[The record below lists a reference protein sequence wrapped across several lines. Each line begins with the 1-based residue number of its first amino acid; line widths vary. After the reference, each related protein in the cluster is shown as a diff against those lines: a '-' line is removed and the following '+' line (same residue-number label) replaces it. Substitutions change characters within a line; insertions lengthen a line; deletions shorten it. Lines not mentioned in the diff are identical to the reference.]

1 MNPPT
6 QQNDGSFPEVI
17 AEFIPIPLIV
27 ESLSACLNA
36 TTTSKNGTT
45 VPDCRTR
52 LETAKLILGYMIGT
66 PIPRKEVT
74 PVKEGSQDGRSL
86 EDQLMQSP
94 ALFKELKDALAR
106 VEARKAAIDV

>member
-6 QQNDGSFPEVI
+6 QQNDRSFPEVI

-36 TTTSKNGTT
+36 TTTARNGITI
-45 VPDCRTR
+45 PDCRMR

-66 PIPRKEVT
+66 PIPRKEVIAA
-74 PVKEGSQDGRSL
+74 KESSQDKRSF
-86 EDQLMQSP
+86 EDQLMKSP
-94 ALFKELKDALAR
+94 ALLKDIKEALAR
-106 VEARKAAIDV
+106 VEAPKAAIDV